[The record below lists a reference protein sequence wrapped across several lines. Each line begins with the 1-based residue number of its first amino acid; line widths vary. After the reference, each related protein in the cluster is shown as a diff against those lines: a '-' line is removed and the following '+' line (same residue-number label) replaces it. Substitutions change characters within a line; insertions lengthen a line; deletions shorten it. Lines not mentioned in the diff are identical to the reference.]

1 MGFLIFGAII
11 LGIILFLALGALAAL
26 GVILMTALE
35 IIGYMIIASIAFL
48 LLYAALF
55 WIKVDIKR
63 LRLTS
68 TINYQTIL
76 PLLCAK

>member
-76 PLLCAK
+76 PLLCAE

>member
-26 GVILMTALE
+26 GVILITALE

-63 LRLTS
+63 LRFTS

-76 PLLCAK
+76 PLLCAE